1 VARKRKRERGG
12 VEKWKGVRG
21 RGRGRGDGERRRLV
35 KLQLPPPDEGCWVLV
50 CSSPAPLP
58 TAARS
63 LASIVAGL
71 VALAFIRCLTAAAFV
86 AAGAGQPSL
95 FSLIH
100 CLVGVFFYW

>member
-1 VARKRKRERGG
+1 M
-12 VEKWKGVRG
+12 
-21 RGRGRGDGERRRLV
+21 

-86 AAGAGQPSL
+86 AAGQPLVALTHSL
-95 FSLIH
+95 PSRCFFLLVSDDDDLGGLLV
-100 CLVGVFFYW
+100 LVGLL